1 MSKAKTETETKP
13 AVEKGKA
20 REVLFFELE
29 YVAVNGRQ
37 IMFDVLKQVMK
48 SKDID
53 VTPALFARCGLT
65 PRPGKAIQSMIE
77 ASGRNLTTGDQLT
90 EQAETIIVKAFAD
103 KVVLNKDLAAIIR
116 AAQERNIQ
124 VVALSAWPDVAAKE
138 LMKKTGLD
146 GMGVDLVAMDS
157 TDPIFPRADHWLRIL
172 KQRGQEEIPAIAIVA
187 SRAACKGA
195 LTAGATCIALPD
207 AYTAF
212 EDFTGAKVVL
222 DTLGDLSAKEL
233 FELVSRR

>member
-1 MSKAKTETETKP
+1 MSKAKTEPKP
-13 AVEKGKA
+13 VAEKSKA
-20 REVLFFELE
+20 REVLFVELE

-37 IMFDVLKQVMK
+37 IMFDILKQVMK
-48 SKDID
+48 GKDIE
-53 VTPALFARCGLT
+53 VTPALFARYGLT
-65 PRPGKAIQSMIE
+65 PRPGKAIQAMIG

-90 EQAETIIVKAFAD
+90 EQAENLLVKAFAD
-103 KVVLNKDLAAIIR
+103 KAVLNKDIPALIK

-124 VVALSAWPDVAAKE
+124 VVALSAWPEAAAKE

-146 GMGVDLVAMDS
+146 GLGVDLVAMDS
-157 TDPIFPRADHWLRIL
+157 VDPIFPRADHWLRIL
-172 KQRGQEEIPAIAIVA
+172 KQRGQETIPLIAIVG

-222 DTLGDLSAKEL
+222 ESLGSFSTKEL
-233 FELVSRR
+233 LDLVSRQ

>member
-1 MSKAKTETETKP
+1 MSKAKAEPKPVTEKIT
-13 AVEKGKA
+13 A

-37 IMFDVLKQVMK
+37 LMFEVLKQVLK

-53 VTPALFARCGLT
+53 VTPALFSRYGLT
-65 PRPGKAIQSMIE
+65 PRPGKAIQAMIG

-90 EQAETIIVKAFAD
+90 EQAEHLLAKAFAD
-103 KVVLNKDLAAIIR
+103 KAVLVKEFPALIK

-124 VVALSAWPDVAAKE
+124 PVALSAWPQAVAE
-138 LMKKTGLD
+138 GLMKKTGLD
-146 GMGVDLVAMDS
+146 RLGVDLVAMDS

-172 KQRGQEEIPAIAIVA
+172 KQRGQETIPLIAIVA

-195 LTAGATCIALPD
+195 LTAGATCIALPN
-207 AYTAF
+207 AYTEF
-212 EDFTGAKVVL
+212 EDFTGAKIVL
-222 DTLGDLSAKEL
+222 DTLGDLPAKEL

>member
-1 MSKAKTETETKP
+1 MIKAKIETKP
-13 AVEKGKA
+13 AAEKSKA

-29 YVAVNGRQ
+29 YV
-37 IMFDVLKQVMK
+37 VLKQVMK

-77 ASGRNLTTGDQLT
+77 SSGRNLTTGDQLT
-90 EQAETIIVKAFAD
+90 EQAESLLVKAFAD
-103 KVVLNKDLAAIIR
+103 KAVLNKDIPALIKT
-116 AAQERNIQ
+116 AQGCNIQ
-124 VVALSAWPDVAAKE
+124 VVALSAWPEAAAKE

-146 GMGVDLVAMDS
+146 ALGVDLVAMDS
-157 TDPIFPRADHWLRIL
+157 IDPIFPRADHWLRIL
-172 KQRGQEEIPAIAIVA
+172 KQRGQENIPLIAIVG

-195 LTAGATCIALPD
+195 LTAGATAIALPD
-207 AYTAF
+207 VYTAF

-222 DTLGDLSAKEL
+222 ETLGDMPAKEL
-233 FELVSRR
+233 LDLVSRR

>member
-1 MSKAKTETETKP
+1 MSKAKTETTTAP
-13 AVEKGKA
+13 EKIKA

-37 IMFDVLKQVMK
+37 LMFDALKQVMK
-48 SKDID
+48 SKEIE
-53 VTPALFARCGLT
+53 VTPALFSRYGLT
-65 PRPGKAIQSMIE
+65 PRPGQAIRSMIE

-90 EQAETIIVKAFAD
+90 EQAENLLAKAFAD
-103 KVVLNKDLAAIIR
+103 KAVLVKELPALIK

-124 VVALSAWPDVAAKE
+124 VVALSAWPEVVARE

-146 GMGVDLVAMDS
+146 EMGVDLVAMDS
-157 TDPIFPRADHWLRIL
+157 VDPIFPRADHWLRIL
-172 KQRGQEEIPAIAIVA
+172 KQRGQEAIPAIAIVA

-207 AYTAF
+207 AYTVF
-212 EDFTGAKVVL
+212 EDFTGAKVVI

>member
-1 MSKAKTETETKP
+1 MSKAKTETKP
-13 AVEKGKA
+13 AAEKPKA

-29 YVAVNGRQ
+29 FVAVNGRQ
-37 IMFDVLKQVMK
+37 LMFDVLKQVMK

-65 PRPGKAIQSMIE
+65 PRPGKAIQAMIE

-90 EQAETIIVKAFAD
+90 EQAENLLSKAFAD
-103 KVVLNKDLAAIIR
+103 KAVLVKELPALIK

-124 VVALSAWPDVAAKE
+124 AVALSAWPEAVAKE

-146 GMGVDLVAMDS
+146 ALGVDLVALDS

-172 KQRGQEEIPAIAIVA
+172 KQRGQEEIPLIAIVG

-195 LTAGATCIALPD
+195 LTAGATAIALPD

-212 EDFTGAKVVL
+212 EDFTGAKIVL
-222 DTLGDLSAKEL
+222 DTLGDRSAKEL
-233 FELVSRR
+233 LDLVSRP

>member
-1 MSKAKTETETKP
+1 MSKTKVETKP
-13 AVEKGKA
+13 AAEKVKA

-48 SKDID
+48 GKDIE
-53 VTPALFARCGLT
+53 VTPALFVRYGLT
-65 PRPGKAIQSMIE
+65 PRPGKAIEAMIG

-90 EQAETIIVKAFAD
+90 EQAENLLVKAFVEKA
-103 KVVLNKDLAAIIR
+103 VLNKALPALIKV
-116 AAQERNIQ
+116 AQECNIQ
-124 VVALSAWPDVAAKE
+124 VVALSAWPEAAAKE

-146 GMGVDLVAMDS
+146 ELGVDLVAMDS
-157 TDPIFPRADHWLRIL
+157 IDPIFPRADHWLRIL
-172 KQRGQEEIPAIAIVA
+172 KVRGQENIPLIAIVA

-195 LTAGATCIALPD
+195 LTAGATAIALPD

-222 DTLGDLSAKEL
+222 DTLGDLSAKEML
-233 FELVSRR
+233 DLVSRR

>member
-1 MSKAKTETETKP
+1 MSKAKTEIKP
-13 AVEKGKA
+13 ASEKTKA

-37 IMFDVLKQVMK
+37 LMFDTLKQVLK

-65 PRPGKAIQSMIE
+65 PRPGKAIQAMIE
-77 ASGRNLTTGDQLT
+77 ASGRNLTTGEQLS
-90 EQAETIIVKAFAD
+90 EQAENLLAKAFAE
-103 KVVLNKDLAAIIR
+103 KAVPAKELPAIIK
-116 AAQERNIQ
+116 ASQERNIQ
-124 VVALSAWPDVAAKE
+124 VVALSAWPEAVARE
-138 LMKKTGLD
+138 LMKKAGLD
-146 GMGVDLVAMDS
+146 ALGVDLVAMDS

-172 KQRGQEEIPAIAIVA
+172 KQRGQENIPLIAIVA

-195 LTAGATCIALPD
+195 LTAGATAIALPD

-222 DTLGDLSAKEL
+222 DTLGDLPAKEL
-233 FELVSRR
+233 LELVSRR

>member
-1 MSKAKTETETKP
+1 MSKATTETKP
-13 AVEKGKA
+13 AAEKVKA

-48 SKDID
+48 SKDIE
-53 VTPALFARCGLT
+53 VTPALFARYGIS
-65 PRPGKAIQSMIE
+65 PRPGKAIHSMIE

-90 EQAETIIVKAFAD
+90 EQAENLLAKAFGEKA
-103 KVVLNKDLAAIIR
+103 VLVKELPALIKE
-116 AAQERNIQ
+116 AQGRNIQ
-124 VVALSAWPDVAAKE
+124 VVALSAWPEAVAKE

-146 GMGVDLVAMDS
+146 ALGVDLVAMDS

-172 KQRGQEEIPAIAIVA
+172 KQRGQEEIPAIAIVS

-195 LTAGATCIALPD
+195 LTAGATAIALPD

-222 DTLGDLSAKEL
+222 DTLGDLPAKEL
-233 FELVSRR
+233 LEMVSRR

>member
-1 MSKAKTETETKP
+1 MSNAPTETKP
-13 AVEKGKA
+13 VAEKPSA

-37 IMFDVLKQVMK
+37 LVFDTLKQVMK

-65 PRPGKAIQSMIE
+65 PRPGAAIQAMIE
-77 ASGRNLTTGDQLT
+77 NSGRNLTTADQLT
-90 EQAETIIVKAFAD
+90 EQAEGLLVKAFAT
-103 KVVLNKDLAAIIR
+103 KAELNKDLSTLIK
-116 AAQERNIQ
+116 AAQGMKIQ
-124 VVALSAWPDVAAKE
+124 VVALSAWPEAAAKE
-138 LMKKTGLD
+138 LMKTTGLSE
-146 GMGVDLVAMDS
+146 MGVDLVAMDS
-157 TDPIFPRADHWLRIL
+157 VDPIFPRADHWLRIL
-172 KQRGQEEIPAIAIVA
+172 KQRGQDAIPVIAIVG

-222 DTLGDLSAKEL
+222 DTLGDLPAKEL
-233 FELVSRR
+233 LDLVSRR

>member
-1 MSKAKTETETKP
+1 MSKAKTETKP
-13 AVEKGKA
+13 ATEKTKA

-37 IMFDVLKQVMK
+37 LMFDVLKQVMK
-48 SKDID
+48 SKEIE
-53 VTPALFARCGLT
+53 VTPALFARYGLT
-65 PRPGKAIQSMIE
+65 PRPGQAIRSIIE

-90 EQAETIIVKAFAD
+90 DQAENLLAKAFVD
-103 KVVLNKDLAAIIR
+103 KAVLVKELPALIKAAK
-116 AAQERNIQ
+116 ERNIQ
-124 VVALSAWPDVAAKE
+124 AVALSAWPEAVAKE

-146 GMGVDLVAMDS
+146 EMDVDLVAMDS
-157 TDPIFPRADHWLRIL
+157 VDPIFPRADHWLRVL
-172 KQRGQEEIPAIAIVA
+172 KQRGQEDIPAIAIVA

-212 EDFTGAKVVL
+212 EDFTGAKVVIN
-222 DTLGDLSAKEL
+222 TLGDLSAKEL

>member
-1 MSKAKTETETKP
+1 MSKAITETKP
-13 AVEKGKA
+13 AAEKSKA

-37 IMFDVLKQVMK
+37 IMFDALKQVMK
-48 SKDID
+48 SKEIE
-53 VTPALFARCGLT
+53 VTSALFARCGIS

-77 ASGRNLTTGDQLT
+77 TSGRNLTTGDQLT
-90 EQAETIIVKAFAD
+90 EQAETLLVKAFAD
-103 KVVLNKDLAAIIR
+103 KAVLNKDLPALIK

-124 VVALSAWPDVAAKE
+124 VVALSAWPDAAAKE

-157 TDPIFPRADHWLRIL
+157 VDPIFPRADHWLRIL
-172 KQRGQEEIPAIAIVA
+172 KQRGQENIPLIAIVA

-207 AYTAF
+207 SYTSF
-212 EDFTGAKVVL
+212 EDFTGAKIVL
-222 DTLGDLSAKEL
+222 DTLGSVSAKEL
-233 FELVSRR
+233 LELVSRR

>member
-1 MSKAKTETETKP
+1 MSKATAETTP
-13 AVEKGKA
+13 AAEKVKA

-48 SKDID
+48 SKEID

-65 PRPGKAIQSMIE
+65 PRPGQAIQAMIQ

-90 EQAETIIVKAFAD
+90 EQAEGLLIKAFAE
-103 KVVLNKDLAAIIR
+103 KAELNEGLPKFIQ

-124 VVALSAWPDVAAKE
+124 VVALSAWPEAAARA

-146 GMGVDLVAMDS
+146 TMGVDLVAMDS
-157 TDPIFPRADHWLRIL
+157 VDPIFPRADHWLRIL
-172 KQRGQEEIPAIAIVA
+172 KQRGQDEIPVIAIVA

-207 AYTAF
+207 AFTGF
-212 EDFTGAKVVL
+212 EDFTGAKIIL
-222 DTLGDLSAKEL
+222 DTLGDLSAKDL

>member
-1 MSKAKTETETKP
+1 MSKAKTETKP
-13 AVEKGKA
+13 AAEKPKA

-29 YVAVNGRQ
+29 FVAVNGRQ
-37 IMFDVLKQVMK
+37 LMFDVLKQVMK

-53 VTPALFARCGLT
+53 VTPALFARYGLT
-65 PRPGKAIQSMIE
+65 PRPGKAIQAMIE

-90 EQAETIIVKAFAD
+90 EQAENLLAKAFAD
-103 KVVLNKDLAAIIR
+103 KAVLVKELPALIK

-124 VVALSAWPDVAAKE
+124 VVALSAWPEAVAKE

-146 GMGVDLVAMDS
+146 RLSVDLVAMDS
-157 TDPIFPRADHWLRIL
+157 MDPIFPRADHWLRIL

-195 LTAGATCIALPD
+195 LTAGATCIVLPD

-222 DTLGDLSAKEL
+222 DTLGAMSAKEL
-233 FELVSRR
+233 LELVSRR

>member
-1 MSKAKTETETKP
+1 MSKAKAETKP
-13 AVEKGKA
+13 VAEKTTA

-37 IMFDVLKQVMK
+37 LMFDTLKQVMK
-48 SKDID
+48 SKDIE
-53 VTPALFARCGLT
+53 VTPALFARCGIS
-65 PRPGKAIQSMIE
+65 PRPGKAIQAMIE

-90 EQAETIIVKAFAD
+90 EQAENLLVKAFAE
-103 KVVLNKDLAAIIR
+103 KAVLNKDIPALIK
-116 AAQERNIQ
+116 AAQGHNIQ
-124 VVALSAWPDVAAKE
+124 VVALSAWPEASAKA

-157 TDPIFPRADHWLRIL
+157 VDPIFPRADHWLRIL
-172 KQRGQEEIPAIAIVA
+172 KQRGQENIPLIAIVG

-195 LTAGATCIALPD
+195 LTAGATAIALPD

-212 EDFTGAKVVL
+212 EDFTGAKAVL
-222 DTLGDLSAKEL
+222 DTLGDMSAKEL
-233 FELVSRR
+233 LNLVSRR

>member
-1 MSKAKTETETKP
+1 MSKAKTETKP
-13 AVEKGKA
+13 APEKTKA

-37 IMFDVLKQVMK
+37 LMFDVLKQVMK
-48 SKDID
+48 SKDIE
-53 VTPALFARCGLT
+53 VTPALFARYGLT
-65 PRPGKAIQSMIE
+65 PRPGKAIRSIIE

-90 EQAETIIVKAFAD
+90 EQAENLIAKAFAD
-103 KVVLNKDLAAIIR
+103 KAVLVKELPALIK

-124 VVALSAWPDVAAKE
+124 VVALSAWPEAVAKE

-146 GMGVDLVAMDS
+146 EMGVDLVAMDS
-157 TDPIFPRADHWLRIL
+157 VDPIFPRADHWLRIL
-172 KQRGQEEIPAIAIVA
+172 KQRGQENIPAIAIVA

-207 AYTAF
+207 VYTAF

-222 DTLGDLSAKEL
+222 DTLGDLSVKEL
-233 FELVSRR
+233 FNLVSRR

>member
-1 MSKAKTETETKP
+1 MSKAPTETKP
-13 AVEKGKA
+13 ATEKAKA

-37 IMFDVLKQVMK
+37 FVFDTLKQVMK
-48 SKDID
+48 GKDID

-65 PRPGKAIQSMIE
+65 PRPGKAIQAMIE
-77 ASGRNLTTGDQLT
+77 SSGRNLTTADQLT
-90 EQAETIIVKAFAD
+90 EQAESLLVKAFSEKA
-103 KVVLNKDLAAIIR
+103 VLNKDLPAIIKT
-116 AAQERNIQ
+116 AQGMNIQ
-124 VVALSAWPDVAAKE
+124 VVALSAWPEAVAKE

-146 GMGVDLVAMDS
+146 AMGVDLVAMDS
-157 TDPIFPRADHWLRIL
+157 MDPIFPRADHWLRIL
-172 KQRGQEEIPAIAIVA
+172 KQRGQDETPVIAIVA

-212 EDFTGAKVVL
+212 EDFTGAKIVL
-222 DTLGDLSAKEL
+222 DTLGDLPAKEL
-233 FELVSRR
+233 LDLVSRR

>member
-1 MSKAKTETETKP
+1 MSKALTETQP
-13 AVEKGKA
+13 AAEKAKA

-37 IMFDVLKQVMK
+37 LMFDTLKQVMK
-48 SKDID
+48 SKDIE
-53 VTPALFARCGLT
+53 VTPALFARSGLS
-65 PRPGKAIQSMIE
+65 PRPGPSIQAMIE

-90 EQAETIIVKAFAD
+90 EQAEGLLVKAFAD
-103 KVVLNKDLAAIIR
+103 KTVLVKELPALIK
-116 AAQERNIQ
+116 AAQAQNIQ
-124 VVALSAWPDVAAKE
+124 VVALSAWPEAVAKE
-138 LMKKTGLD
+138 LMKKTGLSE
-146 GMGVDLVAMDS
+146 MGVDLVAMDS
-157 TDPIFPRADHWLRIL
+157 VDPIFPRADHWLRIL
-172 KQRGQEEIPAIAIVA
+172 KQRGQDEIPAIAIVG

-233 FELVSRR
+233 LDLVSRR

>member
-1 MSKAKTETETKP
+1 MIKAKTETKP
-13 AVEKGKA
+13 AAEKTKA

-37 IMFDVLKQVMK
+37 LMFDTLKQVMK
-48 SKDID
+48 SKDIE
-53 VTPALFARCGLT
+53 VTSALFARCGLT
-65 PRPGKAIQSMIE
+65 PRPGKAVQTMIE
-77 ASGRNLTTGDQLT
+77 SSGRNLSTGDQLA
-90 EQAETIIVKAFAD
+90 EQAESLLAKALAE
-103 KVVLNKDLAAIIR
+103 KAVLNKELPALIK

-124 VVALSAWPDVAAKE
+124 VVALSAWPEAAAKE

-146 GMGVDLVAMDS
+146 TLGVDLVAMDS
-157 TDPIFPRADHWLRIL
+157 VDPIFPRADHWLRIL
-172 KQRGQEEIPAIAIVA
+172 KQRGQENIPLITIVA

-222 DTLGDLSAKEL
+222 ETLADMSAQEL
-233 FELVSRR
+233 LDLVSRR

>member
-1 MSKAKTETETKP
+1 MSKAPVETKP
-13 AVEKGKA
+13 AAEKVKA

-37 IMFDVLKQVMK
+37 LMFDTLKQVMK

-53 VTPALFARCGLT
+53 VTPALFSRYGLS
-65 PRPGKAIQSMIE
+65 PRPGSAVQAMIA

-90 EQAETIIVKAFAD
+90 EQAEGLLVKAFAEQAVFA
-103 KVVLNKDLAAIIR
+103 KELPAIIK

-124 VVALSAWPDVAAKE
+124 VVALSAWSEVVAKE

-146 GMGVDLVAMDS
+146 AMGVDLVAMDS
-157 TDPIFPRADHWLRIL
+157 VDPIFPRADHWLRIL
-172 KQRGQEEIPAIAIVA
+172 KQRGQDEIPVIAIVA

-195 LTAGATCIALPD
+195 LTAGATCIVVPD

-212 EDFTGAKVVL
+212 EDFTGAKAVL
-222 DTLGDLSAKEL
+222 DKLGDLSPKEM
-233 FELVSRR
+233 FDLVCRR

>member
-1 MSKAKTETETKP
+1 MSKAKTETKP
-13 AVEKGKA
+13 DAGKTKA

-37 IMFDVLKQVMK
+37 LMFEALKQVMK
-48 SKDID
+48 SKDIE

-65 PRPGKAIQSMIE
+65 PRPGKAIQAMIE
-77 ASGRNLTTGDQLT
+77 VSGRNLTTGDQLA
-90 EQAETIIVKAFAD
+90 EQAETLLVKAFAD
-103 KVVLNKDLAAIIR
+103 KAVLNKDLPALIK

-124 VVALSAWPDVAAKE
+124 VVALSAWPETAAGA
-138 LMKKTGLD
+138 LMKKAGLD
-146 GMGVDLVAMDS
+146 TLGVDLVAMDS
-157 TDPIFPRADHWLRIL
+157 ADPIFPRADHWLRIL
-172 KQRGQEEIPAIAIVA
+172 KQRGQENIPLIAIVA

-195 LTAGATCIALPD
+195 LTAGATAIALPD

-233 FELVSRR
+233 LDLVSRR

>member
-1 MSKAKTETETKP
+1 MSKAKTETIP
-13 AVEKGKA
+13 AVEKSKA

-37 IMFDVLKQVMK
+37 LMFDVLKQVMK

-53 VTPALFARCGLT
+53 VTPALFVRCGLT
-65 PRPGKAIQSMIE
+65 PRPGKAIQAMIE
-77 ASGRNLTTGDQLT
+77 ASGRNLTTGDQLA
-90 EQAETIIVKAFAD
+90 EQAENLLGKAFAD
-103 KVVLNKDLAAIIR
+103 KAVLNKDLPALIKAAK
-116 AAQERNIQ
+116 ERNIQ
-124 VVALSAWPDVAAKE
+124 AVALSAWPEAAAKE
-138 LMKKTGLD
+138 LMKKTGLAE
-146 GMGVDLVAMDS
+146 MGVDLVAMDS
-157 TDPIFPRADHWLRIL
+157 VDPIFPRADHWLRIL

-207 AYTAF
+207 AYTVF
-212 EDFTGAKVVL
+212 EDFTGAKAVL

-233 FELVSRR
+233 FDLVSRR

>member
-1 MSKAKTETETKP
+1 MSKAKTETNP
-13 AVEKGKA
+13 ATEKIKA

-37 IMFDVLKQVMK
+37 LMFDVLKQVMK
-48 SKDID
+48 SKDIE
-53 VTPALFARCGLT
+53 VTPELFARYGLT
-65 PRPGKAIQSMIE
+65 PRPGKAIQAMIE
-77 ASGRNLTTGDQLT
+77 ASGRNLTTGDQLA
-90 EQAETIIVKAFAD
+90 EQAENLMTKAFAD
-103 KVVLNKDLAAIIR
+103 KAVLVKELPALIK

-124 VVALSAWPDVAAKE
+124 AVALSAWPEAIAKE

-146 GMGVDLVAMDS
+146 EMGVDLVAMDS
-157 TDPIFPRADHWLRIL
+157 VDPIFPRADHWLRIL
-172 KQRGQEEIPAIAIVA
+172 KQRGQEGIPAIAIVA

>member
-1 MSKAKTETETKP
+1 MSKAKTETKP
-13 AVEKGKA
+13 AAEKTKA

-37 IMFDVLKQVMK
+37 LMFDTLKQVMK

-53 VTPALFARCGLT
+53 VTPALFARCGLA
-65 PRPGKAIQSMIE
+65 PRPGKAIQAMIE
-77 ASGRNLTTGDQLT
+77 SSGRNLTTGDQLS
-90 EQAETIIVKAFAD
+90 EQAESLLAKAFAE
-103 KVVLNKDLAAIIR
+103 KAVLAKELPSIIK
-116 AAQERNIQ
+116 AAQECNIQ
-124 VVALSAWPDVAAKE
+124 VVALSAWPEAVAGA
-138 LMKKTGLD
+138 LMKTTGLD
-146 GMGVDLVAMDS
+146 ALGVDLVAMDS

-172 KQRGQEEIPAIAIVA
+172 KQRGQENIPLIAIVA

-195 LTAGATCIALPD
+195 LTAGATAIALPD

-222 DTLGDLSAKEL
+222 ETLGDLSAKEL
-233 FELVSRR
+233 LELVSRR

>member
-1 MSKAKTETETKP
+1 MSKAKTETKP
-13 AVEKGKA
+13 IVEKPKA

-37 IMFDVLKQVMK
+37 LMFDTLKQVMK

-65 PRPGKAIQSMIE
+65 PRPGKAIQAMIE

-90 EQAETIIVKAFAD
+90 EQAENLMVKAFAE
-103 KVVLNKDLAAIIR
+103 KAVLNKDLPALIK

-124 VVALSAWPDVAAKE
+124 VVALSAWPESAAKE

-146 GMGVDLVAMDS
+146 ELGVDLVAMDS
-157 TDPIFPRADHWLRIL
+157 VDPIFPRADHWLRVL
-172 KQRGQEEIPAIAIVA
+172 KQRGQETIPLISIVA

-212 EDFTGAKVVL
+212 EDFTGAKAVL
-222 DTLGDLSAKEL
+222 DTLGDMSAKAML
-233 FELVSRR
+233 DLVSRR

>member
-1 MSKAKTETETKP
+1 MSKAKTETKP
-13 AVEKGKA
+13 AVEKSKA

-48 SKDID
+48 SKDIE

-90 EQAETIIVKAFAD
+90 EQAENLLVKAFAD
-103 KVVLNKDLAAIIR
+103 KAVLNKDLPALIKAAKD
-116 AAQERNIQ
+116 RNIQ
-124 VVALSAWPDVAAKE
+124 AVALSAWPDAAAKE

-146 GMGVDLVAMDS
+146 ELGVDLVAMDS
-157 TDPIFPRADHWLRIL
+157 VDPIFPRADHWLRIL
-172 KQRGQEEIPAIAIVA
+172 KQRGQENIPLIAIVA

-195 LTAGATCIALPD
+195 LTAGATAIALPD
-207 AYTAF
+207 AYTAY

-222 DTLGDLSAKEL
+222 DTLGDMSAKEL
-233 FELVSRR
+233 LDLVSRR